1 MEEDKELANDLNY
14 NKIKFPITE
23 EDFIK
28 IETKNDIWINVFC
41 YQNKLTF
48 PIYISD
54 QKFGNSV
61 DLLDFSKTL
70 TD

>member
-28 IETKNDIWINVFC
+28 IETKTTFGSMCFAIKIN
-41 YQNKLTF
+41 
-48 PIYISD
+48 
-54 QKFGNSV
+54 
-61 DLLDFSKTL
+61 
-70 TD
+70 